1 MKQLI
6 INGDD
11 FGLHTAINQGIIDAF
26 QNGCLTSVSLMAGGA
41 AFEEASAYLKA
52 HPQLG
57 AGVHL
62 TIVAGRA
69 VLPAQEIASL
79 VTDGH
84 SFRNGHIDFLRD
96 YCLGRI
102 DMAELEREWT
112 AQIKKVLAAGIT
124 PTHLD
129 SHQHL
134 HVVPGIL
141 SLVLKLC
148 HRFSIRAVRIPSEPI
163 FFLGNGAF
171 SLGRWVG
178 KTGLAILAEHA
189 RKEAVK
195 QGICVP
201 DRFWGMMDGG
211 SLNET
216 AVLKIIDRLDEGVHE
231 IMTHPGAD
239 NKALETAFGWP
250 YSWQQEK
257 NAWVSTF
264 VRQALEKRA
273 IKLITFREI
282 GS

>member
-11 FGLHTAINQGIIDAF
+11 FGLHTVINQGIIDAF
-26 QNGCLTSVSLMAGGA
+26 QNGCLTSASLMAGGA
-41 AFEEASAYLKA
+41 AFEEAAAYLKA

-69 VLPAQEIASL
+69 VLPAQEIPSL
-79 VTDGH
+79 VTEDQ
-84 SFRNGHIDFLRD
+84 SFRNGHVDFLRD

-112 AQIKKVLAAGIT
+112 AQIKQILAAGIT

-148 HRFSIRAVRIPSEPI
+148 HRFSIRAMRIPSEPV
-163 FFLGNGAF
+163 FFLGNGPF

-211 SLNET
+211 NLNEA
-216 AVLKIIDRLDEGVHE
+216 AVLKIVDRFDEGVHE

-239 NKALETAFGWP
+239 NATLETAFGWP
-250 YSWQQEK
+250 YSWEQEK
-257 NAWVSTF
+257 NAWVSTT
-264 VRQALEKRA
+264 VKQALEKQA
-273 IKLITFREI
+273 IQLITFREI
-282 GS
+282 RS

>member
-6 INGDD
+6 VNGDD
-11 FGLHTAINQGIIDAF
+11 FGLHTSINKGVIEAF
-26 QNGCLTSVSLMAGGA
+26 QKGCLTSASLMAGGA
-41 AFEEASAYLKA
+41 AFDEAVAYLKT
-52 HPQLG
+52 HPQFG

-62 TIVAGRA
+62 TIVAGDA
-69 VLPAQEIASL
+69 VLPPEEIPSL
-79 VTDGH
+79 VTNGS

-96 YCLGRI
+96 YFLGRI
-102 DMAELEREWT
+102 NLTELEREWT

-134 HVVPGIL
+134 HVVPGIFA
-141 SLVLKLC
+141 LVLKLC
-148 HRFSIRAVRIPSEPI
+148 HRFSIRALRIPSEPV
-163 FFLGNGAF
+163 FFQGYNSF

-211 SLNET
+211 SLHEA
-216 AVLKIIDRLDEGVHE
+216 AVLKIIDRFDEGVHE

-239 NKALETAFGWP
+239 NAVLEEKFGWP
-250 YSWQQEK
+250 YSWQQEQD
-257 NAWVSTF
+257 AWISAT
-264 VRQALEKRA
+264 VRQAIEKRA
-273 IKLITFREI
+273 IQLITFREI
-282 GS
+282 GL

>member
-11 FGLHTAINQGIIDAF
+11 FGLHTVINQGIMDAF

-41 AFEEASAYLKA
+41 AFEEASAYLKT

-62 TIVAGRA
+62 TIVAGRS
-69 VLPAQEIASL
+69 VLPALEIPSL
-79 VTDGH
+79 VTEGQ
-84 SFRNGHIDFLRD
+84 SFRSGHVDFLRD

-102 DMAELEREWT
+102 DMTELEREWT
-112 AQIKKVLAAGIT
+112 AQIKQILAAGIT

-134 HVVPGIL
+134 HVVPGIS

-148 HRFSIRAVRIPSEPI
+148 QRFSIRAMRIPSEPI
-163 FFLGNGAF
+163 FFPGNDAF

-189 RKEAVK
+189 RKEAVI
-195 QGICVP
+195 QGVCVP

-211 SLNET
+211 SLNEK
-216 AVLKIIDRLDEGVHE
+216 AVLKIVGRLDEGVHE
-231 IMTHPGAD
+231 IMTHPGAN
-239 NKALETAFGWP
+239 NKTLAKAFGWP
-250 YSWQQEK
+250 YSWEQEK
-257 NAWVSTF
+257 DAWVSTT

-273 IKLITFREI
+273 IQLITFREI